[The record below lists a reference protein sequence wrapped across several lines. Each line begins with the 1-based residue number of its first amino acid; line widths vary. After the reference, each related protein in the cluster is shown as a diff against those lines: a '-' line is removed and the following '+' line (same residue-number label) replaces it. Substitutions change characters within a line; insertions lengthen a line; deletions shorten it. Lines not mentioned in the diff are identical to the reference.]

1 MKKHFFRRFAAFYIL
16 VYLLTLCSQ
25 TGYSQSKDTLHEPF
39 EVSVLYDLYLARGV
53 KLSEMGLTFTYKET
67 RFKLWEMKRVSYYE
81 TIEIPWAELDQNV
94 IDSLCDYLKAMDCF
108 NNLKSIPR
116 PESMGKTSLYIRING
131 LCLTGR
137 TMMEHGSYYSLSS
150 SKDEFLPNY
159 KLEVEAINTL
169 VDYINAL
176 VPDKYDTII
185 EPPRQIVN

>member
-1 MKKHFFRRFAAFYIL
+1 
-16 VYLLTLCSQ
+16 
-25 TGYSQSKDTLHEPF
+25 
-39 EVSVLYDLYLARGV
+39 
-53 KLSEMGLTFTYKET
+53 
-67 RFKLWEMKRVSYYE
+67 
-81 TIEIPWAELDQNV
+81 
-94 IDSLCDYLKAMDCF
+94 
-108 NNLKSIPR
+108 
-116 PESMGKTSLYIRING
+116 MGKTSLYIRING